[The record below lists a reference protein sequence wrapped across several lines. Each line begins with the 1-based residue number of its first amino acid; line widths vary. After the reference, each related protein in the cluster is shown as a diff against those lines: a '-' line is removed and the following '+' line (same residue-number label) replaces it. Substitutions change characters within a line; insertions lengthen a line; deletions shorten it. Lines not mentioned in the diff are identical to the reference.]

1 MNINFSLTVSG
12 HFIPSAMKPLPT
24 SGVRKTMFF
33 EYEPL
38 ALILFA
44 LKYGKKEDETIF
56 SALKVPDGEGR
67 RAMPAFASSER
78 LNL

>member
-1 MNINFSLTVSG
+1 
-12 HFIPSAMKPLPT
+12 
-24 SGVRKTMFF
+24 MFF